1 MSSEAEQLAKAAA
14 NTGKSAMM
22 IKHVKENNLAYL
34 VGCLIA
40 HQMGLLDKVFTYGTG
55 ICG

>member
-1 MSSEAEQLAKAAA
+1 METDSAVQMGRAAMVA
-14 NTGKSAMM
+14 Q
-22 IKHVKENNLAYL
+22 HVRQNNIAYL

-55 ICG
+55 ICS

>member
-1 MSSEAEQLAKAAA
+1 MESETVVQTRRAA
-14 NTGKSAMM
+14 M
-22 IKHVKENNLAYL
+22 IAQHVRENNLAYL

-40 HQMGLLDKVFTYGTG
+40 HQMGLLDQVFTYGTG

>member
-1 MSSEAEQLAKAAA
+1 MKVEPETAVK
-14 NTGKSAMM
+14 TGRA
-22 IKHVKENNLAYL
+22 IIIAQHVRENNLAYL

-55 ICG
+55 ICS

>member
-1 MSSEAEQLAKAAA
+1 MMESETAVQA
-14 NTGKSAMM
+14 GRVAM
-22 IKHVKENNLAYL
+22 IAQHVRENNIAYL

-55 ICG
+55 ICS

>member
-1 MSSEAEQLAKAAA
+1 MESETVVQTGRAA
-14 NTGKSAMM
+14 M
-22 IKHVKENNLAYL
+22 IAQHVRENNLAYL

-40 HQMGLLDKVFTYGTG
+40 HQMGLLDRVFTYGTG

>member
-1 MSSEAEQLAKAAA
+1 MMESETAVQMGRAAMVA
-14 NTGKSAMM
+14 Q
-22 IKHVKENNLAYL
+22 HVRQNNIAYL

-55 ICG
+55 ICS